1 MLLTLLSYRLAPEN
15 PFPTALL
22 ECFAV
27 TQFVLE
33 NTQILKM
40 NPENLTLMGTYILM
54 GLFNFRHFWKE
65 SKSTK
70 GF

>member
-33 NTQILKM
+33 NTQTLKM
-40 NPENLTLMGTYILM
+40 NPENLTLMGIYILM
-54 GLFNFRHFWKE
+54 GFIKLPTFLERK
-65 SKSTK
+65 
-70 GF
+70 

>member
-33 NTQILKM
+33 NTQTLKM
-40 NPENLTLMGTYILM
+40 NPENLTLMGIYILM
-54 GLFNFRHFWKE
+54 GFI
-65 SKSTK
+65 
-70 GF
+70 

>member
-40 NPENLTLMGTYILM
+40 NPENLTLMGIYIFM
-54 GLFNFRHFWKE
+54 GFI
-65 SKSTK
+65 
-70 GF
+70 